1 MSLGKMISEKR
12 NRQRRVIEVPEWGD
26 DDAPL
31 LIYSS
36 AITAGDLNKIQRK
49 HKNFLNDMTVDG
61 MVDLIIMKAQDVD
74 GNKLFTLEDKIY
86 LMAEDMTT
94 VANIAEKMF
103 GDIDTVEV
111 AEKN

>member
-12 NRQRRVIEVPEWGD
+12 DRQRRVIEVPEWGD

-36 AITAGDLNKIQRK
+36 AITAGDLNKIQKK
-49 HKNFLNDMTVDG
+49 HKNFLNDMTIDG

-86 LMAEDMTT
+86 LMGEEMSVIAT
-94 VANIAEKMF
+94 VAGQMF
-103 GDIDTVEV
+103 NDIDTIED

>member
-12 NRQRRVIEVPEWGD
+12 DRQRRVIEVPEWGD

-36 AITAGDLNKIQRK
+36 ALTAGDLNKIQKK
-49 HKNFLNDMTVDG
+49 HKNFLNDMTIDG

-86 LMAEDMTT
+86 LMGEQISIII
-94 VANIAEKMF
+94 NIA
-103 GDIDTVEV
+103 GGIIGGIDTIED

>member
-12 NRQRRVIEVPEWGD
+12 DRQRRVIEVPEWGD

-36 AITAGDLNKIQRK
+36 AITAGDLNKIQKK
-49 HKNFLNDMTVDG
+49 HKNFL
-61 MVDLIIMKAQDVD
+61 ID

-86 LMAEDMTT
+86 LMGEEMSVIAT
-94 VANIAEKMF
+94 VAGQMF
-103 GDIDTVEV
+103 NDIDTIED